1 MKQNPD
7 FVMCDVA
14 GKHVL
19 MPLARAAVNLDG
31 MISLNEVGLTVWNSL
46 AEEKSYEELLKMMV
60 SDYSV
65 SKEIADRDIQ
75 AFLKKLKA
83 VGAVLD

>member
-46 AEEKSYEELLKMMV
+46 AEEKSYEENCCSV
-60 SDYSV
+60 TGSHHDYEHYVFHDCWSC
-65 SKEIADRDIQ
+65 
-75 AFLKKLKA
+75 
-83 VGAVLD
+83 

>member
-46 AEEKSYEELLKMMV
+46 AEEKSYEELLQMIV

>member
-46 AEEKSYEELLKMMV
+46 AEEKSYEELLQMMV

-65 SKEIADRDIQ
+65 SKEIADWDIQ

>member
-46 AEEKSYEELLKMMV
+46 AEEKSYEELLQMMV

-83 VGAVLD
+83 VGTVLD

>member
-46 AEEKSYEELLKMMV
+46 AEEKSYEELLQMMV